1 MIMGAMMT
9 DIMKSSLIHSLSSI
23 PYGRSNNCIA
33 IIHTRSTRLNKQLRS
48 VVSLKLWS
56 FEHVQMCCYVCIMC
70 LNFPCFLWFLT
81 KLKRGGLYVK
91 VMDGQT
97 NVHLYDWAPLKE
109 MLVLL
114 IISCKCFCILRQL
127 TSLKI
132 RGMHSQTSDVHQLS
146 LSLYLALCLHI
157 FTSFVC
163 LSLPSSVFQ
172 YLDVLP
178 APTMSLFVS
187 VFVFHFLY
195 LHVLL
200 HHFKKKYSWCRWCAR
215 CRWSTGWCRR

>member
-9 DIMKSSLIHSLSSI
+9 DIIKSSLIHSLSSI

-56 FEHVQMCCYVCIMC
+56 LEHIQMCCYVCIMC

-146 LSLYLALCLHI
+146 LSLYLALCFI
-157 FTSFVC
+157 FTYSPPSCVC
-163 LSLPSSVFQ
+163 VCPV
-172 YLDVLP
+172 V
-178 APTMSLFVS
+178 
-187 VFVFHFLY
+187 VFVFPCFSM
-195 LHVLL
+195 
-200 HHFKKKYSWCRWCAR
+200 SWCLASAIYVPVCIWICISFPLFACAPA
-215 CRWSTGWCRR
+215 SF